1 MLALQVHR
9 NSGDAPGRSTLP
21 DSQLYMC
28 NPTVRVRHSFLV
40 FFPSLL
46 LPSLSPPFLLSHPL
60 AVGNGSLQGFSFY
73 AKKWG
78 EIHLENISPIMFN
91 DQAFEQ
97 LVLDE
102 VNYFTS
108 IFLSFFLPSFY
119 FCCLFFPLYL
129 YLMYFIS
136 SQGRKRMIKALV
148 LHNEETFS
156 DIISGKG
163 GACIFLLHGPP
174 GMCGE
179 IEKRV
184 EKKKENEG

>member
-1 MLALQVHR
+1 MLALQVYR

-28 NPTVRVRHSFLV
+28 NPTVRVSHSLLV
-40 FFPSLL
+40 LFPSPLLSSPSSLL
-46 LPSLSPPFLLSHPL
+46 LLSSLPFM
-60 AVGNGSLQGFSFY
+60 VGNGSLQGFSFY

-78 EIHLENISPIMFN
+78 EIHLENISPIVFN
-91 DQAFEQ
+91 DQAFDQ

-108 IFLSFFLPSFY
+108 FFLSSFFLFLLSF
-119 FCCLFFPLYL
+119 LSSLSL
-129 YLMYFIS
+129 SDVLL

-184 EKKKENEG
+184 EKKKEDEG